1 MNGDQI
7 LQQGRE
13 DVKALE
19 ERFALDWADP
29 PLDLVG

>member
-13 DVKALE
+13 DLKE
-19 ERFALDWADP
+19 METRFALDWADP